1 MNPELSASSIQY
13 STSFTT
19 LKPPL
24 SMILLSYLAPI
35 CMLNLHTRATDGI
48 NYRRAPSRPACGE
61 FDDGLKGARKGD
73 RERRRGTT

>member
-35 CMLNLHTRATDGI
+35 CMLNLHTRAMESIIGVLHLGPRVVNSTMD
-48 NYRRAPSRPACGE
+48 
-61 FDDGLKGARKGD
+61 
-73 RERRRGTT
+73 